1 MKIYSSYFCHV
12 ILIFTKFK
20 YLSFFDRVPLSS
32 LYLSLTQT
40 GVPLTH
46 VLAAMNGNIVALC
59 GYDPSAE
66 SNNSSTHSS
75 SESSQVLIRTPLST
89 CYGFGE
95 NHFFHSLLFN
105 NSLLFCYIP
114 FY

>member
-1 MKIYSSYFCHV
+1 MYY
-12 ILIFTKFK
+12 IF
-20 YLSFFDRVPLSS
+20 LRVPLSS

-59 GYDPSAE
+59 GFDPCDVSVKSNSHLSAKKP
-66 SNNSSTHSS
+66 
-75 SESSQVLIRTPLST
+75 QVLVRTPLST

-95 NHFFHSLLFN
+95 
-105 NSLLFCYIP
+105 
-114 FY
+114 